1 MEKATKS
8 RYRFVVLAILS
19 TLGLSIGLTV
29 MAMPPL
35 FPILMEEYRVN
46 RATIG
51 LLQSVIPLMNSLFNI
66 VGAIMVTRI
75 GLRKAFLAIAIFM
88 SVGILTLLATTFP
101 LLLAIRTVFGAAA
114 GLLLPV
120 ATGLVMQWFS
130 DRELPLANGCHVL
143 FASLGMAITSFIT
156 VPLSNAFGWR
166 TPLSAY
172 GMIPL
177 LVALA
182 WLVLGKKAGS
192 KVGVSTPGAADATP
206 AILFREVFKPRVTFL
221 LGFAFTGAYSLWF
234 MANAWLPTYYYE
246 VFHIPLA
253 QAGSIMGLLNF
264 VGMTATIVGS
274 VLPARIGL
282 RKPFFIIPGFII
294 VLAGFGSF
302 SVNNMV
308 IITIS
313 VMALGACAWLYI
325 PSILTLPMELP
336 GLNPRLVGMIVGV
349 AFGIGHGIG
358 FLAPIT
364 VGYLADTTG
373 SYLPGFIFWSIVSSS
388 LLICGLLLP
397 ETGPGRRRR

>member
-8 RYRFVVLAILS
+8 RYRFAVLAILT
-19 TLGLSIGLTV
+19 TLGLSIGLTG

-35 FPILMEEYRVN
+35 FPILMEEYHVN
-46 RATIG
+46 RTTIG
-51 LLQSVIPLMNSLFNI
+51 LLQSVLPLTGSFFNI
-66 VGAIMVTRI
+66 LSAIVVARI

-101 LLLAIRTVFGAAA
+101 LLLAIRAVFGAAA
-114 GLLLPV
+114 GLFPPV
-120 ATGLVMQWFS
+120 AAGLVMQWFS

-143 FASLGMAITSFIT
+143 SISLGMAITAFIT
-156 VPLSNAFGWR
+156 VPLANAFGWR

-177 LVALA
+177 LVALV

-192 KVGVSTPGAADATP
+192 KVGVNTPGADATLTIP
-206 AILFREVFKPRVTFL
+206 FREVFKHKVTFL
-221 LGFAFTGAYSLWF
+221 LGFGFTGAYSLWF

-253 QAGSIMGLLNF
+253 QAGFIMGLLNF

-274 VLPARIGL
+274 ILPARTGL
-282 RKPFFIIPGFII
+282 RKPFFIIPGFLI

-302 SVNNMV
+302 SVNNLA
-308 IITIS
+308 IIYMS
-313 VMALGACAWLYI
+313 VMTLGACALVYI
-325 PSILTLPMELP
+325 PSMLTLPMELP
-336 GLNPRLVGMIVGV
+336 GMNPRLVGMIVGV